1 MNDRSTCHGLKSLHP
16 NYYGGQKGFKDRM
29 RIECF
34 LKAVMIEM
42 SLKGDI
48 GVRQVRIQSRGKA

>member
-48 GVRQVRIQSRGKA
+48 GVR